1 MSHAHRKPHH
11 VSHAVQSDG
20 QVNHT
25 AAAAETRHAA
35 DLIDAGKLKLRNPS
49 QSDLPDGW
57 DRITFERH
65 LDPSLE
71 EASAPE
77 TQKASQA

>member
-11 VSHAVQSDG
+11 VNHAVGKDG

-25 AAAAETRHAA
+25 AAASETRHAA

-49 QSDLPDGW
+49 QSMLADGW
-57 DRITFERH
+57 ERITFERH
-65 LDPSLE
+65 LDPNL
-71 EASAPE
+71 ADAPAPE
-77 TQKASQA
+77 HDQASQA

>member
-11 VSHAVQSDG
+11 VSHAIQADG

-49 QSDLPDGW
+49 ESRLADGW
-57 DRITFERH
+57 DRITFERKV
-65 LDPSLE
+65 DESLPD
-71 EASAPE
+71 ATAPE
-77 TQKASQA
+77 HASQR